1 MKLDIGYSYVEEGS
15 ATIEIDTNDYL
26 QWARSRSYNISKTDE
41 EILTN
46 ESLIRIYLEMHLG
59 LDKVSHLAGW
69 GQEITNV
76 WDVDILND

>member
-1 MKLDIGYSYVEEGS
+1 
-15 ATIEIDTNDYL
+15 
-26 QWARSRSYNISKTDE
+26 
-41 EILTN
+41 
-46 ESLIRIYLEMHLG
+46 MHLG